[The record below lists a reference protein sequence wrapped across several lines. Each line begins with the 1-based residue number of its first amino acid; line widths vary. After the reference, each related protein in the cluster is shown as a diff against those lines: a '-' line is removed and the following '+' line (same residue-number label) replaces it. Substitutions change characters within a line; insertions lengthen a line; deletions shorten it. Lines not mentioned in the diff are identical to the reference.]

1 MAKAKKSESG
11 STAKQ
16 EKQTKPPTKEPTT
29 SAKKKS
35 TTPAAAAAPAS
46 SGAAHA
52 AHAAKAKK
60 PTKPTGAAATNTP
73 MIDTSLAAHSAAAM
87 LVAGLKKSGP
97 ANQSNA
103 PKQESAMFKQLKAGL
118 NKPHSTTMSNLLDKS
133 QGPEQTKS
141 HQAFNK
147 QVGHNQTFGAD
158 VTRSGV
164 PRRTPG

>member
-11 STAKQ
+11 SDAKQ
-16 EKQTKPPTKEPTT
+16 EKQAKLTTKETAAP
-29 SAKKKS
+29 AKKKS
-35 TTPAAAAAPAS
+35 TTPAAAAPAS

-73 MIDTSLAAHSAAAM
+73 MIDTSRAAHSAAAM